1 MKVKYDAE
9 ADILI
14 FILKDDF
21 PYNAISEEGGVI
33 VSYSQANEPVSIEFL
48 NASKRQ
54 LFNPSETNLVITSTA
69 A

>member
-1 MKVKYDAE
+1 MIE
-9 ADILI
+9 HL
-14 FILKDDF
+14 DF
-21 PYNAISEEGGVI
+21 PLAKAQYLL
-33 VSYSQANEPVSIEFL
+33 SYSGEQGKGIEFL

>member
-9 ADILI
+9 ADIFI

-21 PYNAISEEGGVI
+21 PYNAISEESGVI
-33 VSYSQANEPVSIEFL
+33 VSYNEAKEPISIEFL

-54 LFNPSETNLVITSTA
+54 LFNPSETSLVISR
-69 A
+69 

>member
-14 FILKDDF
+14 FILQDDL
-21 PYNAISEEGGVI
+21 PYDAISEQGGVI
-33 VSYSQANEPVSIEFL
+33 VSYNEAKEPVSIEFL

-54 LFNPSETNLVITSTA
+54 LFNPSETNLVVSR
-69 A
+69 

>member
-1 MKVKYDAE
+1 
-9 ADILI
+9 
-14 FILKDDF
+14 LKDDF

-33 VSYSQANEPVSIEFL
+33 VNYSQANEPISIEFL
-48 NASKRQ
+48 NDSKRQ

>member
-9 ADILI
+9 VDILI

-33 VSYSQANEPVSIEFL
+33 VRYSQANEPISIEFL
-48 NASKRQ
+48 SASKRQ
-54 LFNPSETNLVITSTA
+54 LINPSETNLVITSTVA
-69 A
+69 

>member
-21 PYNAISEEGGVI
+21 PYNAISEEGGAI
-33 VSYSQANEPVSIEFL
+33 VSYSQANEPISIEFL
-48 NASKRQ
+48 NASKRK
-54 LFNPSETNLVITSTA
+54 LFNPNETNLVISST
-69 A
+69 

>member
-14 FILKDDF
+14 FVLKDDF
-21 PYNAISEEGGVI
+21 PYNVISEECGVI
-33 VSYSQANEPVSIEFL
+33 ISYSRAHDPISIEFL